1 MYFQNEQKKA
11 SEAHETLR
19 YSILGVTAET
29 GYRRA

>member
-1 MYFQNEQKKA
+1 MNKKKKA

-29 GYRRA
+29 GYLRA